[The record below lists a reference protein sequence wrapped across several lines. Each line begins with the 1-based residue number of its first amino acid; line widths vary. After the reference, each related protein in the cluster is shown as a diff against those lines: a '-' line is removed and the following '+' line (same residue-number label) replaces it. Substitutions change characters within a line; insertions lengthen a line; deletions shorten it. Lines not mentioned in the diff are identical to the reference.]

1 MNCFANEF
9 IFLSNNICPFAL
21 YLRPQSLSIDAKT
34 KTLTVRA
41 LLDYRN
47 NLVENNKTEYGTK
60 YDQLQ
65 WLNYYQ
71 AIEME
76 DKRAELISS
85 LEGKISWGF
94 EQTKTDVTKL
104 SKGCQLCGE
113 GEWSCLFIN
122 GQCNCNCFYCPA
134 PQTDIGVPVTQT
146 LSFEHPDSYV
156 DYIRHFNYKGVSF
169 SGGEPF
175 LTFNRVKRFLTSL
188 RNQLPAD
195 LYIWMYTNGT
205 RVSIDQLKELANLG
219 LNEIRYDIGAT
230 DYNLKPV
237 KQAIGIIP
245 VVTVEVP
252 AVPDEI
258 DNLKKSVKELADAGL
273 SHLNLHQLRLTPHN
287 FPKLVEKGYSF
298 AHGPRVTVPDSEMTA
313 LEILHYTKKEN
324 IDLPV
329 NYCSFVYKNR
339 FQKSGLRK
347 KLAPHVSSSLQSITQ
362 NGYLRTL
369 TINKADVT
377 NYDEL
382 KNRLLETNSYSESDE
397 TLTFHEKLLPL
408 IAPLV
413 KEIQVT
419 YTDVRITEDIP
430 TSTPAATIQ
439 LRDAKTLYLET
450 GIAINHMNL
459 PREIHSDFMQ
469 LIDGQLPDLT
479 TENKTLFTIYQYEQI
494 EKGLSDIY

>member
-1 MNCFANEF
+1 
-9 IFLSNNICPFAL
+9 
-21 YLRPQSLSIDAKT
+21 
-34 KTLTVRA
+34 VRA

-47 NLVENNKTEYGTK
+47 NLVEINKLEYGTG

-76 DKRAELISS
+76 DRRAELLSA
-85 LEGKISWGF
+85 LEGRINWGF
-94 EQTKTDVTKL
+94 EKTKTDVTKL
-104 SKGCQLCGE
+104 SKGCQLCGD

-146 LSFEHPDSYV
+146 LSFEHPESYV
-156 DYIRHFNYKGVSF
+156 DYIRHFNFKGVSF

-175 LTFNRVKRFLTSL
+175 LTFDRVKRFLTSL
-188 RNQLPAD
+188 RNQLPSD

-205 RVSIDQLKELANLG
+205 RVTIDQLRELANLG

-245 VVTVEVP
+245 VVTVEIP

-298 AHGPRVTVPDSEMTA
+298 AHGPRVTVPDSEITA
-313 LEILHYTKKEN
+313 FELLHFTKEEN

-347 KLAPHVSSSLQSITQ
+347 KLAPHVTSEFQSITK
-362 NGYLRTL
+362 NGYLRSL
-369 TINKADVT
+369 SVNKADIINV
-377 NYDEL
+377 DEL
-382 KNRLLETNSYSESDE
+382 KTLLSTINAFSETNEKI
-397 TLTFHEKLLPL
+397 LFHEKLLPL
-408 IAPLV
+408 ITPLV
-413 KEIQVT
+413 NQLQVT
-419 YTDVRITEDIP
+419 YTDVRITESTPKD
-430 TSTPAATIQ
+430 TPAATIS
-439 LRDAKTLYLET
+439 LRNDKTLYIEKGT
-450 GIAINHMNL
+450 AINQMNL
-459 PREIHSDFMQ
+459 PRGIHPQFIQ
-469 LIDGQLPDLT
+469 LINGQLPELT
-479 TENKTLFTIYQYEQI
+479 FENKTLFTIYQYEQI
-494 EKGLSDIY
+494 ENGLSDIF